1 MGKHASE
8 RERQSKIFVFI
19 YLCVRVH
26 LDFPPISS
34 PVLLSHASVP
44 LNAILAFIYP
54 IYSNVRLPPR
64 TRERECT
71 ISCTCPSTLAACA
84 VGRVLPAKRGQR
96 PVTESPPYPHSHPLP
111 RPPESECEA
120 CSINIALALPNHA
133 HLRHAQLDSPQ
144 PAIATT
150 VVCHTALFVLYLLVW
165 KQACR
170 SYLICRGYSWTVGC
184 MTVH

>member
-1 MGKHASE
+1 MGWGSE

-54 IYSNVRLPPR
+54 IYSNVRLLPR
-64 TRERECT
+64 TRERMHNQLYL
-71 ISCTCPSTLAACA
+71 PFAVCA

-96 PVTESPPYPHSHPLP
+96 PVTESPPYPHSHPPP

-170 SYLICRGYSWTVGC
+170 SYLTTICRGYSWTVGC